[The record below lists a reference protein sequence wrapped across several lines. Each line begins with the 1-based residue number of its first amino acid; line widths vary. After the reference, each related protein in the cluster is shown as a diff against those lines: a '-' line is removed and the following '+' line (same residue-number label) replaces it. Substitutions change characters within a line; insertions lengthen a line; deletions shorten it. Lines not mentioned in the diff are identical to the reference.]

1 MFTEL
6 LFLVALIALNGFFAA
21 SEIAVISLNDNKIK
35 QMAEKG
41 NKKAVLLKSLLNEPS
56 KFLATIQIGVTFAGF
71 LASAFASE
79 SFANQLVGLIKQ
91 TNLSISESTL
101 KNISIIIIT
110 LILSYF
116 TLILGELVP
125 KRLAMK
131 KSEAISMF
139 AVKPLIFLS
148 IITSPI
154 IKLLTISTNFVVKLF
169 GLDPYSD
176 EEQVTEE
183 EIRMMVDLGEEK
195 GVIEKTE
202 KEMINNIFEF
212 DNKTVEEIMT
222 YRTGIVALPVDA
234 NEEEIRSLIN
244 QKKYTRIPVYQS
256 NIDNI
261 IGILHIKDLIPYLDK
276 NINKETFNL
285 QKIIRPAYYVP
296 SSKRIDELFKEM
308 KKNKIHMAIVIDEY
322 GGTAGI
328 ITMEDLIEE
337 IVGDIFD
344 EYDEDKKDFEKLD
357 ETTYIVNG
365 TISLDVIKEYFDVD
379 LPIDE
384 YETVSG
390 FIIGQLGKIPEENEK
405 PEIEFDGLVF
415 KVEEINKKRIA
426 KVKIYMRSLN
436 NFEKH
441 S

>member
-1 MFTEL
+1 M
-6 LFLVALIALNGFFAA
+6 
-21 SEIAVISLNDNKIK
+21 
-35 QMAEKG
+35 
-41 NKKAVLLKSLLNEPS
+41 
-56 KFLATIQIGVTFAGF
+56 
-71 LASAFASE
+71 
-79 SFANQLVGLIKQ
+79 
-91 TNLSISESTL
+91 
-101 KNISIIIIT
+101 
-110 LILSYF
+110 
-116 TLILGELVP
+116 
-125 KRLAMK
+125 
-131 KSEAISMF
+131 
-139 AVKPLIFLS
+139 
-148 IITSPI
+148 
-154 IKLLTISTNFVVKLF
+154 LLTISTNFVVKLF

-202 KEMINNIFEF
+202 KEMINNIFDF

-222 YRTGIVALPVDA
+222 YRTEIVALPVDA

>member
-1 MFTEL
+1 LFTEL

-21 SEIAVISLNDNKIK
+21 SEIAVISLNDNKIR

-56 KFLATIQIGVTFAGF
+56 KFLATIQIGVTLAGF

-79 SFANQLVGLIKQ
+79 SFANKLVGLIKQ
-91 TNLSISESTL
+91 TNLPISESTL
-101 KNISIIIIT
+101 KNVSIIIIT

-116 TLILGELVP
+116 TLVLGELVP

-222 YRTGIVALPVDA
+222 YRTEIVAFPVDA
-234 NEEEIRSLIN
+234 NVEEIRSLIN

-285 QKIIRPAYYVP
+285 QKIIR
-296 SSKRIDELFKEM
+296 R
-308 KKNKIHMAIVIDEY
+308 
-322 GGTAGI
+322 
-328 ITMEDLIEE
+328 
-337 IVGDIFD
+337 
-344 EYDEDKKDFEKLD
+344 
-357 ETTYIVNG
+357 
-365 TISLDVIKEYFDVD
+365 
-379 LPIDE
+379 
-384 YETVSG
+384 
-390 FIIGQLGKIPEENEK
+390 
-405 PEIEFDGLVF
+405 LV
-415 KVEEINKKRIA
+415 V
-426 KVKIYMRSLN
+426 
-436 NFEKH
+436 
-441 S
+441 